1 MAARRVY
8 TDEDRARVF
17 VALTVNDGNVKRTAR
32 DVDVPV
38 ATVRMWKKDWE
49 NSPPDPEIMDS
60 VATQVEQFVS
70 DATRARDK
78 ALREWEA
85 KVDAG
90 EVGAKDLMV
99 GVGILTDKINLAKGL
114 ATSRTE
120 SARPAIDP
128 ATIRELAAGAVQGA
142 LQAAIE
148 RQGEIEEAEWEPA
161 EVHALP
167 RSTNQEG

>member
-1 MAARRVY
+1 MAGRRTY
-8 TDEDRARVF
+8 NEEDRARVF
-17 VALTVNDGNVKRTAR
+17 VALTVNDGNVKRTSR
-32 DVDVPV
+32 DVDVPI

-49 NSPPDPEIMDS
+49 KSPPSPEIIS
-60 VATQVEQFVS
+60 AAGAQAEAFVA

-90 EVGAKDLMV
+90 EVDAKTLLV

-120 SARPAIDP
+120 SSRSQLDP
-128 ATIRELAAGAVQGA
+128 AEIRELAAGAVQGA
-142 LQAAIE
+142 LRAAIE
-148 RQGEIEEAEWEPA
+148 RQQEIEEADWEPA
-161 EVHALP
+161 PLKALP
-167 RSTNQEG
+167 SSEK